1 MSITSCSALLAVS
14 SQCLPALCPAASKVQ
29 WIAAHLL
36 HSLQCTLLPAGY
48 SSASTIP
55 QAVDSGY
62 SGGGWRDS
70 IAGPTI
76 ASGLRANYLHC
87 QLVSQSPLHSAIQ
100 PTINIC
106 ISSILA
112 IIDRE
117 KTLFGNQ
124 VKIWWNSDYGRERKL
139 FALSVSHWSPLSK
152 LYIVIGLV

>member
-14 SQCLPALCPAASKVQ
+14 SQCLLAPCPAASKVQ

-36 HSLQCTLLPAGY
+36 HSLQCTVFSTPVDP
-48 SSASTIP
+48 ASTIP
-55 QAVDSGY
+55 QAVDS
-62 SGGGWRDS
+62 GWRDS

-87 QLVSQSPLHSAIQ
+87 QLLASQSPLHSAIQ

-117 KTLFGNQ
+117 KTLLA
-124 VKIWWNSDYGRERKL
+124 ILILRKL

-152 LYIVIGLV
+152 LYIVIYK